1 LLAAH
6 LFHARVLW
14 TEENL
19 PLAAAMQMKH
29 GSVLYRDIW
38 FDKPPLLPAIY
49 LLWGARIGV
58 VLRVAGAVY
67 AFLCCLLAYGL
78 AATWWS
84 RREGYWA
91 AALIGFFLTFD
102 THSAVLPLAADLL
115 LLAPHLAAV
124 LLTARKQFFWS
135 GVAAGIGFLINTKG
149 AFVLAA
155 CAVFAWPG
163 MVPLLAGFVLPNIAA
178 LGYLAGTGALAP
190 YIDQVWRWGAE
201 YAASPV
207 AAHPLRE
214 GIVRTANWLGFH
226 AVLVIGIIAWW
237 IADRERGCN
246 PRVQKPSNWTR
257 GLHPR
262 HPGGT
267 LESLGPPIADRAPA
281 WPLLMV
287 WVALCGVGVV
297 LGWRF
302 FPRYYFLLLP
312 TLAIPAARGLAAM
325 PRRVVPVIVIATM
338 IVPLA
343 RFGPRYAMLAGWND
357 LAMDRDSRAASKL
370 ALQYAPQGGSLYVW
384 GYRPE
389 MYAYTQLRPATKYL
403 DCQALT
409 GVPADR
415 HLGSTEIVLTKGTHE
430 AREELAH
437 SMPDVVIDGLSRYNS
452 ALSMT
457 RYPELQPWLDG
468 YREVAHTQGSVIYAR
483 RARIEP

>member
-1 LLAAH
+1 MLAAH
-6 LFHARVLW
+6 LFHAGVLW

-19 PLAAAMQMKH
+19 PLAAALQLRH

-38 FDKPPLLPAIY
+38 FDKPPLLPAVY

-58 VLRVAGAVY
+58 VLRIAGALY
-67 AFLCCLLAYGL
+67 AFLCCVLAYGL
-78 AATWWS
+78 AASWWA

-91 AALIGFFLTFD
+91 AGLVGFFLTFD

-115 LLAPHLAAV
+115 LLAPHLVAV

-135 GVAAGIGFLINTKG
+135 GVAAGVGFLINTKG
-149 AFVLAA
+149 VFVLAA
-155 CAVFAWPG
+155 CALFAWPAI
-163 MVPLLAGFVLPNIAA
+163 VPLLAGFVLPNIAA
-178 LGYLAGTGALAP
+178 LGYLAGTGALGP

-207 AAHPLRE
+207 VSDPVRE

-226 AVLVIGIIAWW
+226 VVLVFGAVAWW
-237 IADRERGCN
+237 IRE
-246 PRVQKPSNWTR
+246 KNWKFAAWI
-257 GLHPR
+257 GLC
-262 HPGGT
+262 
-267 LESLGPPIADRAPA
+267 A
-281 WPLLMV
+281 
-287 WVALCGVGVV
+287 VGVL

-312 TLAIPAARGLAAM
+312 ALAIPAARGLCGTGFSLCAQSKVRATLLALAL
-325 PRRVVPVIVIATM
+325 ATM
-338 IVPLA
+338 LVPLV

-357 LAMDRDSRAASKL
+357 LAMDRDSRAASRI
-370 ALQYAPQGGSLYVW
+370 AMQYAPQTGSLYVW

-389 MYAYTQLRPATKYL
+389 MYVYTGMKPATKYL

-415 HLGSTEIVLTKGTHE
+415 HLGSTEIVLTKGTKQ

-437 SMPDVVIDGLSRYNS
+437 STPDIVIDGLSRYNP
-452 ALSMT
+452 ALSMDH
-457 RYPELQPWLDG
+457 YPELRGWLSG
-468 YREVAHTQGSVIYAR
+468 YREVAHTAGSVIYAR
-483 RARIEP
+483 RVRIGQ